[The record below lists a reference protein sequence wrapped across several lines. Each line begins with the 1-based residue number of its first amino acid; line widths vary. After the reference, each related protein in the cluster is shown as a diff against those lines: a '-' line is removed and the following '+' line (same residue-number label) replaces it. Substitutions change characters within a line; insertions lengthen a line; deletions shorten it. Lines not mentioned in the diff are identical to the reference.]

1 MTKIAD
7 AATLEKLS
15 GMIKHIQTAML
26 TTEDGP
32 HLRARPMVAVQKDFT
47 GELYFYTRASSH
59 KVTEVGT
66 HERVGVSYSD
76 SHDQNYVSLSG
87 TAELVRD
94 KAEIEAHW
102 AEAMRTW
109 FPKGTDD
116 PDIGI
121 LKVSVDQAEYWDAP
135 NSTMVH
141 LYGYVKAAVTG
152 KPPHPGGNE
161 KVQVK

>member
-1 MTKIAD
+1 MTKTAD

-15 GMIKHIQTAML
+15 GMIKNIQTAML

-32 HLRARPMVAVQKDFT
+32 HLRARPMVAAQKDFT
-47 GELYFYTRASSH
+47 GDLYFYTRASAP
-59 KVTEVGT
+59 KVTEGGS

-76 SHDQNYVSLSG
+76 SHTQNYISLSG

-102 AEAMRTW
+102 AESMRTW

-152 KPPHPGGNE
+152 KPPSSGENE
-161 KVQVK
+161 KVQMK

>member
-1 MTKIAD
+1 MTKTAD

-15 GMIKHIQTAML
+15 GMIKSIQTAML

-32 HLRARPMVAVQKDFT
+32 HLRARPMVAAQKDFT
-47 GELYFYTRASSH
+47 GELYFYTRASAH
-59 KVTEVGT
+59 KVTEVGAE
-66 HERVGVSYSD
+66 ERVGVSYSD
-76 SHDQNYVSLSG
+76 SHTQDYISLSG

-102 AEAMRTW
+102 AESMRTW

-116 PDIGI
+116 PDIAI

-141 LYGYVKAAVTG
+141 LYGYVKASLTG
-152 KPPHPGGNE
+152 KPPAPGENE
-161 KVQVK
+161 KVQIK